1 MSGTVIFA
9 IQCNISPTRW
19 MRSETLD
26 SKDFMI
32 SSRSSR
38 NDLDIKWIHG
48 VFHISGVPFFDM
60 ECLPAEGAFLAWH
73 ILEEYVDART
83 NH

>member
-1 MSGTVIFA
+1 MSRAVIFA

-32 SSRSSR
+32 SSRSPR
-38 NDLDIKWIHG
+38 NDLDIKWIYG
-48 VFHISGVPFFDM
+48 VLHISGVLFFDM
-60 ECLPAEGAFLAWH
+60 ECLPVEVAFLAR
-73 ILEEYVDART
+73 ILEECVGTRT